1 MRVILLTHGGADLVI
16 ERLAAIGGVEVAG
29 VFIEMITTPER
40 SAIDKLKRSVKYDG
54 LSATFRKFFRS
65 APGNKEDGSADLTRK
80 AAASFGL
87 PTFEVDNFH
96 NPESIDRMRSL
107 GADLGIVFGTNI
119 VRENVFGIPRL
130 GSINLHQGLAP
141 YYRGGPPVFWE
152 LFNGEQEVGL
162 TVHFVAS
169 KVDTGDI
176 VLQKTKPL
184 RYDPEFGLDFEAFID
199 DFRSGLRDD
208 SADLLASAV
217 EKIAAGNFE
226 RKAQDVTLGKRY
238 RLPTKKEKDE
248 MRRRLKQRLS
258 GGANG

>member
-16 ERLAAIGGVEVAG
+16 ERLAAIGGVEVSG

-54 LSATFRKFFRS
+54 VRATLDKFFRS
-65 APGNKEDGSADLTRK
+65 TSRSGAMGAPDLTRR
-80 AAASFGL
+80 AAEANGI
-87 PTFEVDNFH
+87 PIVEVNNFH
-96 NPESIDRMRSL
+96 LPASL
-107 GADLGIVFGTNI
+107 DQMHAAEADLGIIFGTNI

-141 YYRGGPPVFWE
+141 HYRGGPPVFWE
-152 LFNGEQEVGL
+152 LFNDEQEVGL

-176 VLQKTKPL
+176 VLQRTKPL

-217 EKIAAGNFE
+217 EKIATGNFE
-226 RKAQDVTLGKRY
+226 RKPQDITLGKRY